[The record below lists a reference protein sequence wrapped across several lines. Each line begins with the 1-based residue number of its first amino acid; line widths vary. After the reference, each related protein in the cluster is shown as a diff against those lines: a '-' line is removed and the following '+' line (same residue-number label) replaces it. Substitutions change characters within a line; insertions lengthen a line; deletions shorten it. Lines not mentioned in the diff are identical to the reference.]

1 MCGLFQELFGV
12 QDVDMVCGLFQ
23 ELFGVQGVDMVCDLF
38 QELFGIQ
45 GVDMV
50 VRYLRTDTK
59 LLNSGLGHH
68 KLLLA
73 AIDCTWYVRPAFST
87 TFMCC
92 SRIVDYSLTSG
103 PIWGY

>member
-1 MCGLFQELFGV
+1 MVVCGLFQELFGG
-12 QDVDMVCGLFQ
+12 QDDDMVVCGLFQ
-23 ELFGVQGVDMVCDLF
+23 ELFGV
-38 QELFGIQ
+38 Q

-73 AIDCTWYVRPAFST
+73 AIDCTWYVRLGVHHKHYSATLNT
-87 TFMCC
+87 T
-92 SRIVDYSLTSG
+92 
-103 PIWGY
+103 

>member
-1 MCGLFQELFGV
+1 MFRVLTWWCV
-12 QDVDMVCGLFQ
+12 
-23 ELFGVQGVDMVCDLF
+23 LF

-73 AIDCTWYVRPAFST
+73 AIDCTWYVRPAVST
-87 TFMCC
+87 AFMCC
-92 SRIVDYSLTSG
+92 SHIVDYSLTSG
-103 PIWGY
+103 PVFCY